1 MATRGF
7 DLRKHHFL
15 GLWILALVP
24 VVWLAPALRPGRVLS
39 SADTCLGSYL
49 LNQAMPAN
57 FRPSNGLIGDT
68 AVQMMPWRRVVCD
81 ELRGGRL
88 PFWNPHAFAGSP
100 LLGNAQ
106 SGVFDPLS
114 FPYLLTTEPV
124 RATAWV
130 MLLRLWVAGFG
141 TWLLAM
147 RLGASRWAAVG
158 AGLIYQVGGFTLVW
172 LMFPLVASS
181 VWFPW
186 ALLAA
191 ELLAVKGGAG
201 RLAMTALALSAVTF
215 GGQVEVAFFA
225 AVTLAAWIVLRRVQ
239 ERGLSLRTLA
249 GAAGAVAGTAVLT
262 ALVTAPQTL
271 PFLDALSQGTLATG
285 RLETW
290 GAFPPRLDWFV
301 LSIFPFLF
309 GKPVAGQVNLAGPY
323 TNFCEQS
330 GAYVSVLGL
339 ALVILGVLGSRRHRA
354 WEAVALMGAAAWAF
368 AACLPPIPPIARV
381 LPVVNVAAP
390 ARAVFVALV
399 AFALLAARGI
409 DVVSQG
415 ARRRSRT
422 LLGWGLAALAS
433 FGLAHGVWL
442 LAGAPGYMRLL
453 RLAGRSATVRSWF
466 AGEAA
471 LLVDSFPTLAPTL
484 ARDYVLPWSIVVG
497 VAAVVLL
504 LGPRLGRRF
513 APVAIGVILCDLA
526 LFGWG
531 FNPAI
536 PIGQA
541 YPRTARIEEVRRVAG
556 DGRILV
562 LNQGLY
568 ANVASYYGLDDI
580 NGYDAIGRRRLTELL
595 RLACPFP
602 PGPIHWPIAN
612 FDCHDSAVLDIL
624 SVRAVA
630 SARPL
635 EAERLSLVSCP
646 PSGGYLYRNT
656 RALPRA
662 FVPDGVV
669 RASDLGEA
677 LGIART
683 SPPDPHR
690 AALIEAPPAAV
701 LPIAPGRVTFRRAG
715 ASRIVLETAMEKD
728 GLVVVSEAWDP
739 GWRARADGVAVP
751 VYPCDIALMAVRV
764 PGGAHRVDLVF
775 RPRWWSLAVAMGL
788 IGLAAVAGLLSA
800 GRRRSSSARRT
811 TPQGSTDGIGRR
823 DVAP

>member
-1 MATRGF
+1 MAIRGF

-39 SADTCLGSYL
+39 SADMCLGSYL
-49 LNQAMPAN
+49 LNQAMPAH
-57 FRPSNGLIGDT
+57 FHPSNELVGDT
-68 AVQMMPWRRVVCD
+68 VMQMMPWRRVTSD
-81 ELRGGRL
+81 EVRSGRI

-114 FPYLLTTEPV
+114 FPYLLTREPV

-141 TWLLAM
+141 TWLLAT

-158 AGLIYQVGGFTLVW
+158 AGVIYQVGGFTLVW
-172 LMFPLVASS
+172 LMYPLVASS

-186 ALLAA
+186 AMLAA
-191 ELLAVKGGAG
+191 ELFAVKGGAG
-201 RLAMTALALSAVTF
+201 RLAMTGLALSVVTF
-215 GGQVEVAFFA
+215 GGHVELAFFA
-225 AVTLAAWIVLRRVQ
+225 AVTLAAWIILRRFQ
-239 ERGLSLRTLA
+239 ERGLSLRTLG
-249 GAAGAVAGTAVLT
+249 GAAGAVATMAVLT
-262 ALVTAPQTL
+262 ALLTAPQTL
-271 PFLDALSQGTLATG
+271 PFLDALSQGMLVTG

-290 GAFPPRLDWFV
+290 GVRVPRLEWFV
-301 LSIFPFLF
+301 LSLFPFLF
-309 GKPVAGQVNLAGPY
+309 GRPVAGEVNLAGSF

-339 ALVILGVLGSRRHRA
+339 VLVILGVLGSKRHRA
-354 WEAVALMGAAAWAF
+354 WQAVALMGAVAWAF
-368 AACLPPIPPIARV
+368 AAGLPPFPWLVRV

-390 ARAVFVALV
+390 ARVVFVALL

-409 DVVSQG
+409 DVVTEG
-415 ARRRSRT
+415 ARPKSRT

-433 FGLAHGVWL
+433 FGLAHGIWL
-442 LAGAPGYMRLL
+442 RAGAPGYMKLL
-453 RLAGRSATVRSWF
+453 GLAGRITTVRAWF
-466 AGEAA
+466 AGEAK
-471 LLVDSFPTLAPTL
+471 LLVDSFPALAPTL
-484 ARDYVLPWSIVVG
+484 ARDYVLPWSIIAG
-497 VAAVVLL
+497 MAAVALL

-513 APVAIGVILCDLA
+513 APVAIGIILCDLA

-541 YPRTARIEEVRRVAG
+541 YPRTARIEEVCRVAG

-562 LNQGLY
+562 LNWGLY

-595 RLACPFP
+595 RVACPFP

-612 FDCHDSAVLDIL
+612 FNCYDSVVLDIL

-630 SARPL
+630 SALPL
-635 EAERLSLVSCP
+635 DAENLSLVSHP
-646 PSGGYLYRNT
+646 PSSGYLYRNT

-662 FVPDGVV
+662 FVPDRVV
-669 RASDLGEA
+669 RASNLGEA
-677 LGIART
+677 VGIART

-690 AALIEAPPAAV
+690 EALIEAPPGAV
-701 LPIAPGRVTFRRAG
+701 LPIGPGRVTYRRAG
-715 ASRIVLETAMEKD
+715 ANRIVLETAMDKE

-739 GWRARADGVAVP
+739 GWRAGVDGVDVP
-751 VYPCDIALMAVRV
+751 VYPCDIAVMAVRV
-764 PGGAHRVDLVF
+764 PAGTHRVDLVF
-775 RPRWWSLAVAMGL
+775 RPRWWSLAVAMWL
-788 IGLAAVAGLLSA
+788 IGLVAVVGLLSA
-800 GRRRSSSARRT
+800 GRWRSSSGKRG
-811 TPQGSTDGIGRR
+811 TPQGSLGDTGPR
-823 DVAP
+823 DPAR